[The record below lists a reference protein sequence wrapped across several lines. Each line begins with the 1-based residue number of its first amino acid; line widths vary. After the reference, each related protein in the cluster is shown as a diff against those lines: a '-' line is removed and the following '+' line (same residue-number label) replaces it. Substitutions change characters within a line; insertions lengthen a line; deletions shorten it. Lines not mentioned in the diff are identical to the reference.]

1 MHIVIG
7 GGEREREER
16 REEPGMGREE
26 GEGVRLKGWVR
37 REREIGGREEEEKG

>member
-7 GGEREREER
+7 GGERERER

-26 GEGVRLKGWVR
+26 GEGVRLRGGKGG
-37 REREIGGREEEEKG
+37 EGG